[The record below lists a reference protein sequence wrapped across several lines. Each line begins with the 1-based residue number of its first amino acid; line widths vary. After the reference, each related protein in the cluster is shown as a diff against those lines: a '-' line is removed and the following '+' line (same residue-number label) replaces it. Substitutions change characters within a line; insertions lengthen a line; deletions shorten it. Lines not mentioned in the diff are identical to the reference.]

1 MKGYLTFA
9 VVVYCLGRLAVTFF
23 DQLEDSTA
31 TSAIKM
37 VICVIAGGLIL
48 VGAISLSAPS
58 LPPES
63 LQALAKAV
71 RTAPR
76 R

>member
-1 MKGYLTFA
+1 MTGYLTFA

-63 LQALAKAV
+63 LQAPAKAV